1 MEVGRI
7 FMMDMVDLAIQ
18 YGGFTNLDRVY
29 LQGVLS
35 RLTTEEQLTFITPPP
50 SVINAYFAELYQK
63 QSPEAATD
71 YFFNLSKALQLFQ
84 TNPSF
89 QEEKPFVRLNLSGK
103 AFGFAYQDETGLAQV
118 FAEEKEEMTAERL
131 FEIAQ
136 IFPHDVVFEKA
147 GRIFMKEW
155 KEPADW
161 QTVILEEFLLTD
173 IAENTDWVKVSS
185 LNQEEACQASTHY
198 SGEIY
203 YAWSGRTAIIYVKK

>member
-1 MEVGRI
+1 
-7 FMMDMVDLAIQ
+7 MMDMVDLAIQ
-18 YGGFTNLDRVY
+18 YGGFANLDRVY
-29 LQGVLS
+29 LKGVLS
-35 RLTTEEQLTFITPPP
+35 RLTVEEQLTFITPPP

-71 YFFNLSKALQLFQ
+71 YYFNLSKALQLFQ

-103 AFGFAYQDETGLAQV
+103 SFGFAYQDETGLAQV
-118 FAEEKEEMTAERL
+118 FAEENEEVTTDRL

-136 IFPHDVVFEKA
+136 IFPHDVVFEKD

-155 KEPADW
+155 TEPSDW
-161 QTVILEEFLLTD
+161 QVVPQEEFLLTD
-173 IAENTDWVKVSS
+173 VAESADWLKISS
-185 LNQEEACQASTHY
+185 LNQEEACHVEMHY
-198 SGEIY
+198 IGDKF